1 MEIRLLEQAENSPSG
16 TRPAA
21 IAISLFCNGRCRR
34 EKQDKNGIGSIPVR
48 ILRCNKE
55 PAH

>member
-34 EKQDKNGIGSIPVR
+34 TVST
-48 ILRCNKE
+48 
-55 PAH
+55 